1 MHTTKYKTL
10 RMKKLTSSIIIAL
23 ALAIAPS
30 YAIANIQEGHP
41 QGQPQHEHQL
51 PPPGDMQQ
59 QHPQDHMQPQPPQ
72 EERGEEVNVPEIIFH
87 HISDAHSWSI
97 FSYKNDEGK
106 NVNVTIYLPIIAYY
120 NGDFLIT
127 SSKNFGGHGV
137 NLPLDEDG
145 NPSLDPRTIEQIR
158 HAGIEQNGNVYFLV
172 APDGRVHMKEKMYV
186 LNAQGQVERPFDI
199 SITRNVVS
207 MYMSVI
213 IILLI
218 FCLAARSY
226 KKSEVPRGGT
236 SLVEMLVLF
245 VKDIADEQIG
255 KEKSGKY
262 TCYLLT
268 LFYFIWINNLI
279 GLIPFFP
286 GSSNLSGNIAFTAI
300 LAIFTFIVTNV
311 SGTKHYWKHNLTVPG
326 VPAPMK
332 VILIPIEIISMFTK
346 PFTLLI
352 RLFANVTGGH
362 IIIISLISMIF
373 VMHNLIMPA
382 PSVILALIIFV
393 LELIFGALQAYIFT
407 LLSALYIGL
416 ALEDGHEH

>member
-1 MHTTKYKTL
+1 
-10 RMKKLTSSIIIAL
+10 
-23 ALAIAPS
+23 
-30 YAIANIQEGHP
+30 
-41 QGQPQHEHQL
+41 
-51 PPPGDMQQ
+51 
-59 QHPQDHMQPQPPQ
+59 
-72 EERGEEVNVPEIIFH
+72 
-87 HISDAHSWSI
+87 
-97 FSYKNDEGK
+97 
-106 NVNVTIYLPIIAYY
+106 
-120 NGDFLIT
+120 
-127 SSKNFGGHGV
+127 
-137 NLPLDEDG
+137 
-145 NPSLDPRTIEQIR
+145 
-158 HAGIEQNGNVYFLV
+158 
-172 APDGRVHMKEKMYV
+172 
-186 LNAQGQVERPFDI
+186 
-199 SITRNVVS
+199 
-207 MYMSVI
+207 
-213 IILLI
+213 
-218 FCLAARSY
+218 
-226 KKSEVPRGGT
+226 
-236 SLVEMLVLF
+236 MLVLF

>member
-1 MHTTKYKTL
+1 MHTTKYKIL
-10 RMKKLTSSIIIAL
+10 RMNKLTSSIIIAL
-23 ALAIAPS
+23 AMAIAPS
-30 YAIANIQEGHP
+30 YAFANSQEEHP
-41 QGQPQHEHQL
+41 QGQMPPEQQL
-51 PPPGDMQQ
+51 PPQGDLQHE
-59 QHPQDHMQPQPPQ
+59 HPQDHMQPTPA
-72 EERGEEVNVPEIIFH
+72 EEPEKFDMNHVINH
-87 HISDAHSWSI
+87 HISDAHSWNI
-97 FSYKNDEGK
+97 FSYEGSDGK
-106 NVNVTIYLPIIAYY
+106 EHGATIYLPVIAYY
-120 NGDFLIT
+120 DGQIFIT
-127 SSKNFGGHGV
+127 TSDKFSHGHGV
-137 NLPLDEDG
+137 ELKKDEKG
-145 NPSLDPRTIEQIR
+145 NFIADSHAKHQIH
-158 HAGIEQNGNVYFLV
+158 HAGIEKEGNIYFL
-172 APDGRVHMKEKMYV
+172 DSRDKLLV
-186 LNAQGQVERPFDI
+186 LNRQGQIEKPLDI

-207 MYMSVI
+207 MFMSVV

-218 FCLAARSY
+218 FCTAARSY

-245 VKDIADEQIG
+245 VKDIADDQIG

-286 GSSNLSGNIAFTAI
+286 GSSNLSGNISFTAI

-326 VPAPMK
+326 VPLPMK
-332 VILIPIEIISMFTK
+332 VLLVPIEIISMFTK

-373 VMHNLIMPA
+373 IVGSYVMTI
-382 PSVILALIIFV
+382 PSVLLALIIFV